1 MSIISDEMPNIIIV
15 CPIRNRDWILPEYLT
30 HLEFLDYPKEKLA
43 FHFIV
48 NDSTDESKY
57 WLEQWK
63 EINEPEY
70 RYVKIEEMNFNYPDD
85 MAAYGNGRDSSSK
98 ISITRNEYTYKALA
112 QLRNKILDSAIE
124 DADASYIF
132 SIDSDILVNKN
143 ILKRLLSTKKDII
156 AALICNGGD
165 NYNYFHLGDKERT
178 ILPKELVFEVRLTGA
193 CYLISRSVFSNP
205 KIRYE
210 ALSSGEDQG
219 FCESARREGHKLYV
233 FNDLQNHIM
242 YKTKLSSI
250 VLEEILNGRH
260 MDRV

>member
-1 MSIISDEMPNIIIV
+1 MNNINIPNIIIA

-30 HLEFLDYPKEKLA
+30 RLEFLDYPKEKLA
-43 FHFIV
+43 FHFIL

-63 EINEPEY
+63 ELNKENY
-70 RYVKIEEMNFNYPDD
+70 RYIKIEEINFNYPEDHG
-85 MAAYGNGRDSSSK
+85 AFGNGRDSCSRL
-98 ISITRNEYTYKALA
+98 SITRSEYTYKALA

-124 DADASYIF
+124 DTVADYLF
-132 SIDSDILVNKN
+132 SVDSDILINKN
-143 ILKRLLSTKKDII
+143 ILKRLLATKKDII

-165 NYNYFHLGDKERT
+165 NYNFFHLGDKERT
-178 ILPKELVFEVRLTGA
+178 ILPKDLIFEVRLTGA
-193 CYLISRSVFSNP
+193 CYLISRNVFSNP

-219 FCESARREGHKLYV
+219 FCESARKENYKLYI

-242 YKTKLSSI
+242 YKKELSDI
-250 VLEEILNGRH
+250 VMEEILNGRH